1 MLPNYHKNPSIKK
14 LVGLF
19 IINLILFGLS
29 LFVIEVLMKIVAVNF
44 MIPPALIGIVFM
56 GILISLPYMVYNLKF
71 V

>member
-1 MLPNYHKNPSIKK
+1 
-14 LVGLF
+14 
-19 IINLILFGLS
+19 
-29 LFVIEVLMKIVAVNF
+29 MKIVAVNF